1 MFEILEPEKANCL
14 FDKNSD
20 SEGEAD
26 NDQDIEQRI
35 KNAQEEF

>member
-1 MFEILEPEKANCL
+1 MFEILEPEKEYCL

-35 KNAQEEF
+35 KTAQEEF